1 MLTRRRHAAA
11 SQLGGNGGDARLIGS
26 GGNGGNIGA
35 GATPATPGAGG
46 SGGLLFGLDEL
57 PGQ

>member
-1 MLTRRRHAAA
+1 MPPANNNCHGKTT
-11 SQLGGNGGDARLIGS
+11 SQLGGNGGDAQLI
-26 GGNGGNIGA
+26 GNGGNTGA

-46 SGGLLFGLDEL
+46 SGGLLFGLDGL